1 MMANPKRG
9 APHWRHQRLTALA
22 LIPLTLVFIGLLP
35 VLATADHGAVVGLM
49 ETVIVPLFL
58 VVLLGVGL
66 WHMKLGLETIID
78 DYVGRGSCG
87 SALKALVTAAAV
99 VLAAVAAVSLAM
111 LMASQA

>member
-1 MMANPKRG
+1 MANLKRG
-9 APHWRHQRLTALA
+9 SLHWRHQRLTALA

-35 VLATADHGAVVGLM
+35 TLATADHEAVVDLM
-49 ETVIVPLFL
+49 ETVIVPVFL
-58 VVLLGVGL
+58 AALLGAGL

-87 SALKALVTAAAV
+87 SMLRVLVVIASV

-111 LMASQA
+111 LMVGQA